1 MAVELNT
8 GDSVELKRN
17 IITIRPIVPRNSEL
31 WRFLISSMSAGDH
44 LFWHYRCRLRNDET
58 YRPTCTSNFVKISLT
73 AAK

>member
-1 MAVELNT
+1 VVSLSMAVELNT

-44 LFWHYRCRLRNDET
+44 LFGTIAADSEMT
-58 YRPTCTSNFVKISLT
+58 RPIGLLAHQIS
-73 AAK
+73 